1 MVLIFFSSKST
12 LKNKQYPFKRV
23 KTKAD
28 SMNYSMNSK
37 KFRIKQKTKLNVFKS
52 KTEKE
57 KKQNKKNQK
66 KDIY

>member
-1 MVLIFFSSKST
+1 
-12 LKNKQYPFKRV
+12 
-23 KTKAD
+23 
-28 SMNYSMNSK
+28 MNYSMNSK